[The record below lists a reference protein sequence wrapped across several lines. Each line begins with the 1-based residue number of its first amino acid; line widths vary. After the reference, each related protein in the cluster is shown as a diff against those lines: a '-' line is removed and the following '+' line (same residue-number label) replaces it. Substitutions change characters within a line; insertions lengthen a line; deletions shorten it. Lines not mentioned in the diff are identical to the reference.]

1 MRETI
6 RARSASVITSPLTR
20 AAARTQR
27 TLESW
32 FAERGPWPRN
42 SRRPMLCKQASSV
55 NEHSRPKT
63 LSLDSGLARQ
73 CEGNAIC
80 DGTALLLDTN
90 FRQAIRCLVLDG
102 SHFFREVERSRQIV
116 ERHSRRADRI
126 MVNYLPVLLILI
138 IATGMAAAII
148 VLSRVAAKSRPTREK
163 LMPYECGVEPVGT
176 ARDRQSVK
184 FYLVAM
190 AFLLFD
196 IEAVFLVPWAVVFR
210 GVLHSETYQH
220 LKYVFYGEMM
230 VFMVVLF
237 VGLIYVWRKGILEWN
252 T

>member
-1 MRETI
+1 
-6 RARSASVITSPLTR
+6 
-20 AAARTQR
+20 
-27 TLESW
+27 
-32 FAERGPWPRN
+32 
-42 SRRPMLCKQASSV
+42 
-55 NEHSRPKT
+55 
-63 LSLDSGLARQ
+63 
-73 CEGNAIC
+73 
-80 DGTALLLDTN
+80 
-90 FRQAIRCLVLDG
+90 
-102 SHFFREVERSRQIV
+102 
-116 ERHSRRADRI
+116 

-138 IATGMAAAII
+138 IATLMAAAII
-148 VLSRVAAKSRPTREK
+148 ILSRFAAKNRPTVEK

-210 GVLHSETYQH
+210 GVVHSETYQH

-237 VGLIYVWRKGILEWN
+237 VGLVYVWRKGILEWN